1 MKNNTREFVYLNCL
15 KYSGTVYH
23 TQILDW
29 LHLYDRHNVT
39 FKLIQ
44 LFQIKEL
51 IEPNRIKSQ
60 LSGIRRSTKLFA
72 GYIFLFP
79 SRKLFALLN
88 AVIIYSKLRRVF
100 LRNSEVVI
108 FSRAL
113 IGPEISYLRKITKCK
128 LIFIFD
134 ARAATA
140 EEKKYS
146 AIKQNEYTPGKA
158 NRIAGILNLENRTI
172 SEADKVF
179 SVSDILTSYFVKTM
193 SCTASKFFKYPCLSD
208 SDKFFFDTSLRERTR
223 NDLGLTD
230 KTLVFIYSGGIKASW
245 HMAGSMFKFFNEMQ
259 KCNQNVKIL
268 LLTKDTSVVERYL
281 LQYPGLRS
289 RIISLYVNN
298 NEVFKYLNA
307 ADFGILFRENTIMNN
322 VASPTKFAEYMLCG
336 LPVIISEGVGDY
348 SSYVIEKGVG
358 FLLNESELKFPEEFK
373 FENLSDRR
381 LSRDYIAQL
390 GKQHFSKQSIIYEI
404 VKQFIA

>member
-1 MKNNTREFVYLNCL
+1 MKNNNREFVYLNCL

-29 LHLYDRHNVT
+29 LHLFDRHNVT

-60 LSGIRRSTKLFA
+60 LSGIRESTKLFA
-72 GYIFLFP
+72 GYLFLFP
-79 SRKLFALLN
+79 SRNFFALLN
-88 AVIIYSKLRRVF
+88 AIIIYSKLRRVF
-100 LRNSEVVI
+100 LRNSEVLI

-113 IGPEISYLRKITKCK
+113 IGPEIRYLRKITKCK

-146 AIKQNEYTPGKA
+146 AIKQNEYNPRKA
-158 NRIAGILNLENRTI
+158 NRIAGILNLENRTL

-193 SCTASKFFKYPCLSD
+193 SCPASKFFKYPCLSD

-223 NDLGLTD
+223 NDLGLND
-230 KTLVFIYSGGIKASW
+230 KTLVFIYSGGIKA
-245 HMAGSMFKFFNEMQ
+245 AGIWPEACSNSLTR
-259 KCNQNVKIL
+259 CRNV
-268 LLTKDTSVVERYL
+268 TR
-281 LQYPGLRS
+281 
-289 RIISLYVNN
+289 
-298 NEVFKYLNA
+298 
-307 ADFGILFRENTIMNN
+307 M
-322 VASPTKFAEYMLCG
+322 
-336 LPVIISEGVGDY
+336 
-348 SSYVIEKGVG
+348 
-358 FLLNESELKFPEEFK
+358 LKF
-373 FENLSDRR
+373 
-381 LSRDYIAQL
+381 YC
-390 GKQHFSKQSIIYEI
+390 
-404 VKQFIA
+404 